1 MINHFQYNSGNYND
15 FLGESIY
22 DIKKQ
27 LTESEK
33 EIKKLNLKIQE
44 LKFEME
50 KIKENNNKSTELL
63 NTAIK
68 EKDEEIKQMK
78 KGNSNSTNKY
88 AREDFISI
96 NFQHPKYNYS
106 LPCLKNDI
114 FAEVEEKFYQEY
126 PELRETNNIILYN
139 GFPILRFKTVAE
151 NKIKNGFPV
160 LLIIPE

>member
-63 NTAIK
+63 NTTIK
-68 EKDEEIKQMK
+68 
-78 KGNSNSTNKY
+78 
-88 AREDFISI
+88 
-96 NFQHPKYNYS
+96 
-106 LPCLKNDI
+106 
-114 FAEVEEKFYQEY
+114 
-126 PELRETNNIILYN
+126 
-139 GFPILRFKTVAE
+139 
-151 NKIKNGFPV
+151 
-160 LLIIPE
+160 